1 MASRPSHTTDALHIE
16 GSLLPAEFLQN
27 LLELKAGHQTAADY
41 DIPPGLNLK
50 DEIGRYWRIATA
62 LWADYQVRSTRPD
75 AKPEQVT
82 LNLWLLP
89 FFTRVLGFEQ
99 MQAVSGETLDERRFP
114 LTHKLGNTP
123 VLLAPHSADLDKS
136 DPRYAPEGRR
146 RSPHAT
152 LQEYLNASH
161 AAQWGIVANGQTIR
175 ILRDNPSLT
184 RPAYIEADLARMFE
198 EERYADFVALWL
210 LAHATRFGSGA
221 GESSAEQPLILEQ
234 WRNQA
239 QQLGERAL
247 ANLRTGVTEAL
258 RQLGNGFLAH
268 PANTALRQA
277 LHDRTLTTEDYFK
290 QLLRL
295 VYRLILLITAE
306 DRGLLHTPDASPEQR
321 ERYARGYA
329 ANRLR
334 DRALKSRTDRHADLW
349 QALQVTFTGL
359 QGGAAPLGLPAL
371 GGLFEASR
379 CAHLDGAELPNTALL
394 QAMRALCFF
403 KSGAVLARINYRDMD
418 TEELGSVY
426 ESLLELQPLI
436 QVEASP
442 WRFGFMGDDA
452 TGDTR
457 GSARKLTGSYYTPD
471 SLVQELIQSALEP
484 KIAEALRQ
492 PDPRAALLAL
502 KIIDPACGSG
512 HFLLAAA
519 RRIAAEI
526 ARLDAESDIPEAVAY
541 RHALR
546 EVVAHCI
553 YGVDLNPLAVELCQT
568 ALWLETLEPGKP
580 LGFLDHHIRHGNS
593 LVGILDPAI
602 MDEGIPD
609 KAYTALSGDDKPTC
623 SALKKTNKKQAG
635 GRQNDMYGETAVD
648 TLVRTLADLDALPED
663 TVEAIAAK
671 RAKFL
676 EAEADDQMARQRL
689 KADLFCA
696 AFFAPKTPATVERIP
711 LSSDLHL
718 AATGQPLRSGVAELT
733 REMAEAY
740 QFFHWRLAFPEV
752 FTQGGFDVVL
762 ANPPWERIKLQEQE
776 FFAARNPEI
785 AGAANAAARNRLIQA
800 LQSDTASPLDQR
812 LYRVFIN
819 AKRGAEA
826 ASLFAHDSARFPLTG
841 VGDVNLYALFA
852 ESIAQLIGD
861 RGRGGVI
868 VPTGIA
874 TDDSTKA
881 FFDALATGSRIA
893 SLYDFENRERLF
905 AAVDS
910 RMKFCALTLGRQEA
924 ARFVFFA
931 TRTDHLRDE
940 RRAFSLTGQDIALLN
955 PNTRTCPVFRSQADA
970 ELTKKIFRRVQ
981 VLIDESKGAA
991 GNPWGI
997 SFMRMLDMAN
1007 DSGLFRTA
1015 AQLTE
1020 AGAERYGGNW
1030 IGLDDALWVPLYEA
1044 KMVHQFDHRAGSYES
1059 RGIDRGYRVLPDTS
1073 VEDYQN
1079 PGFIATPY
1087 YWMILPSFS
1096 GHLVCE

>member
-1 MASRPSHTTDALHIE
+1 MRKLSSSTDALHIE

-62 LWADYQVRSTRPD
+62 LWADYQVRSARPD
-75 AKPEQVT
+75 ARPDQVT

-99 MQAVSGETLDERRFP
+99 MQTVSGETLDERRFP
-114 LTHKLGNTP
+114 LTHKLGDTP

-136 DPRYAPEGRR
+136 DSRYAPEGRR

-161 AAQWGIVANGQTIR
+161 AAQWGIVANGHTVR

-184 RPAYIEADLARMFE
+184 RPAYIEADLARIFE

-210 LAHATRFGSGA
+210 LAHATRFGSGV
-221 GESSAEQPLILEQ
+221 GDETAEQPPILEQ
-234 WRNQA
+234 WRGQA

-277 LHDRTLTTEDYFK
+277 LQDQSLATEDYFK

-306 DRGLLHTPDASPEQR
+306 DRGLLHAPDASPDQR
-321 ERYARGYA
+321 ERYAKGYA

-359 QGGAAPLGLPAL
+359 QRGAVPLGLPAL
-371 GGLFEASR
+371 GGLFDESR
-379 CAHLDGAELPNTALL
+379 CAQLDAAELPNTALL
-394 QAMRALCFF
+394 QAIRALCFF

-426 ESLLELQPLI
+426 ESLLELQPVI
-436 QVEASP
+436 QVEANP
-442 WRFGFMGDDA
+442 WHFGFVGDDV

-484 KIAEALRQ
+484 KIAEALRLAERVARSDWRGVREVMAQQ
-492 PDPRAALLAL
+492 PEVRGYVDSVLSRSGSLAAGHDDGGVGLRADPGLSAGGALRADLANPSGGDLHSGEHRRGLGAGEHGGVHPLSAHRQGQSAGTGNPSAAESAGRPMFGTGGGAHAGGGGHAEPATAQSATRPATEADLSAHWDAIPLATRYSLLARNALLAL

-602 MDEGIPD
+602 MDKGIPD

-623 SALKKTNKKQAG
+623 SSLKKSNKKQMG
-635 GRQNDMYGETAVD
+635 GRQDDMYGATTED
-648 TLVRTLADLDALPED
+648 TLGRSLADLDALPED
-663 TVEAIAAK
+663 SVEAIAAK
-671 RAKFL
+671 RDAFRQ
-676 EAEADDQMARQRL
+676 AEADAGLAR
-689 KADLFCA
+689 
-696 AFFAPKTPATVERIP
+696 
-711 LSSDLHL
+711 
-718 AATGQPLRSGVAELT
+718 
-733 REMAEAY
+733 
-740 QFFHWRLAFPEV
+740 
-752 FTQGGFDVVL
+752 
-762 ANPPWERIKLQEQE
+762 
-776 FFAARNPEI
+776 
-785 AGAANAAARNRLIQA
+785 
-800 LQSDTASPLDQR
+800 
-812 LYRVFIN
+812 
-819 AKRGAEA
+819 
-826 ASLFAHDSARFPLTG
+826 
-841 VGDVNLYALFA
+841 
-852 ESIAQLIGD
+852 
-861 RGRGGVI
+861 
-868 VPTGIA
+868 
-874 TDDSTKA
+874 
-881 FFDALATGSRIA
+881 
-893 SLYDFENRERLF
+893 
-905 AAVDS
+905 
-910 RMKFCALTLGRQEA
+910 
-924 ARFVFFA
+924 
-931 TRTDHLRDE
+931 
-940 RRAFSLTGQDIALLN
+940 
-955 PNTRTCPVFRSQADA
+955 
-970 ELTKKIFRRVQ
+970 
-981 VLIDESKGAA
+981 
-991 GNPWGI
+991 
-997 SFMRMLDMAN
+997 
-1007 DSGLFRTA
+1007 
-1015 AQLTE
+1015 
-1020 AGAERYGGNW
+1020 
-1030 IGLDDALWVPLYEA
+1030 
-1044 KMVHQFDHRAGSYES
+1044 
-1059 RGIDRGYRVLPDTS
+1059 
-1073 VEDYQN
+1073 
-1079 PGFIATPY
+1079 
-1087 YWMILPSFS
+1087 
-1096 GHLVCE
+1096 